1 MTKLLIIRFSALGDV
16 AMLVPVVERLANTYP
31 RLSITVLSRQQ
42 TAPLF
47 AALPDNVHFFGAD
60 LRGRHQGIK
69 GMNKLLQEID
79 YQQFDAVADMHDVL
93 RSKYLRMRFRL
104 IGKRISVIRKGR
116 IDKYLL
122 TKRHHISHHLPTT
135 IERYQDVLQRL
146 GLSVQLSPQWTNGG
160 EHVGIG
166 IAPFAAHKGK
176 IYPLEKMEEVVRSLS
191 NVGEPIYLFGAGKQE
206 QTILEQWAETYPN
219 VTSLADKQDMAKEI
233 AIMRGLRLMVTM
245 DSANMHL
252 ASIAGTRVLSIWGA
266 THPAAGFLGYGQ
278 SESDCIQRNLPCR
291 PCSVYGNKP
300 CPYGDYHCLDIA
312 PEDIVKRITQALC
325 K

>member
-1 MTKLLIIRFSALGDV
+1 MSKLLIIRFSALGDV
-16 AMLVPVVERLANTYP
+16 AMLVPMIENLANIYP
-31 RLSITVLSRQQ
+31 KLSITILSRQQ

-47 AALPDNVHFFGAD
+47 ADLPDNVHFLGAD
-60 LRGRHQGIK
+60 LRGKHKGIR
-69 GMNKLLQEID
+69 GMNRLLQEID

-104 IGKRISVIRKGR
+104 IGKRISIIRKGR

-122 TKRHHISHHLPTT
+122 TKRHHISYHFPTT

-146 GLSVQLSPQWTNGG
+146 ELPVQLSPQRTNGG
-160 EHVGIG
+160 ERIGIG

-176 IYPLEKMEEVVRSLS
+176 IYPLEKMAEVVRLLS
-191 NVGEPIYLFGAGKQE
+191 NDGEPIYLFGAGQQE
-206 QTILEQWAETYPN
+206 QTLLEQWAVTYPN
-219 VTSLADKQDMAKEI
+219 VTSLAGKQDMAKEI
-233 AIMRGLRLMVTM
+233 TIMRGLRLMVTM

-278 SESDCIQRNLPCR
+278 SESDCIQRDLPCR

-300 CPYGDYHCLDIA
+300 CQYGDYHCLDIT
-312 PEDIVKRITQALC
+312 PEEIANRIQQALC

>member
-31 RLSITVLSRQQ
+31 RLYITFLSRQQ

-47 AALPDNVHFFGAD
+47 ADLPDNVHFYGAD
-60 LRGRHQGIK
+60 LKGRHKGIK
-69 GMNKLLQEID
+69 GMNRLLRDID

-104 IGKRISVIRKGR
+104 IGKRISVIQKGR
-116 IDKYLL
+116 LDKYLL
-122 TKRHHISHHLPTT
+122 TKRHHISLPLPTT

-146 GLSVQLSPQWTNGG
+146 GLSVQLPPQRTNGG
-160 EHVGIG
+160 ERVGIG

-176 IYPLEKMEEVVRSLS
+176 IYPLKKMEEVVRLLS
-191 NVGEPIYLFGAGKQE
+191 KVGEPIYLFGAGKQE
-206 QTILEQWAETYPN
+206 QTILEQWAATYPN
-219 VTSLADKQDMAKEI
+219 VTSLAGKQDMAKEI
-233 AIMRGLRLMVTM
+233 AIMRGLQLMVTM

-266 THPAAGFLGYGQ
+266 THPTAGFLGYGQ
-278 SESDCIQRNLPCR
+278 SESDCIQRDLPCR

-300 CPYGDYHCLDIA
+300 CQYGDYHCLDIA
-312 PEDIVKRITQALC
+312 PEEIANRIQQALC

>member
-1 MTKLLIIRFSALGDV
+1 MNRLLRD
-16 AMLVPVVERLANTYP
+16 
-31 RLSITVLSRQQ
+31 
-42 TAPLF
+42 
-47 AALPDNVHFFGAD
+47 
-60 LRGRHQGIK
+60 
-69 GMNKLLQEID
+69 ID

-104 IGKRISVIRKGR
+104 IGKRISVIQKGR
-116 IDKYLL
+116 LDKYLL
-122 TKRHHISHHLPTT
+122 TKRHHISLPLPTT

-146 GLSVQLSPQWTNGG
+146 GLSVQLHPQRTNGG
-160 EHVGIG
+160 ERVGIG

-176 IYPLEKMEEVVRSLS
+176 IYPLKKMEEVVRLLA
-191 NVGEPIYLFGAGKQE
+191 NVGEPIYLFGAGKKE

-219 VTSLADKQDMAKEI
+219 VTSLAGKQDMAKEI

-278 SESDCIQRNLPCR
+278 SESDFIQRNLPCR

-300 CPYGDYHCLDIA
+300 CSYGDYHCLDIA
-312 PEDIVKRITQALC
+312 PEEVANRIQQALC